1 MARTRLTAVFVL
13 ACVATQAAPKN
24 VPVGPKIPDFEQ
36 CVAKRD
42 YLGAVTLLE
51 FKRQS
56 APKVRAPAWS
66 LPALGFRCGQRAPQG
81 QPVYEP
87 SLSGGCWAAGVQD
100 KTNLEWLGYCHFH
113 SGEHKKALDAYTE
126 LLHLGDADGPDPLYH
141 TYSAACHFYLANY
154 KEAEAEALKVR
165 VSVPLP
171 HPWARSTPTLS
182 SRRTAHVR
190 RQRAN
195 GGAHCAVAEG
205 TARRRALAPSC
216 RRGYCS
222 TSRTSTT
229 TRAS

>member
-1 MARTRLTAVFVL
+1 MVWRMARTRLTAVFVL

-87 SLSGGCWAAGVQD
+87 SLSGAAG
-100 KTNLEWLGYCHFH
+100 LLGCRT
-113 SGEHKKALDAYTE
+113 K
-126 LLHLGDADGPDPLYH
+126 
-141 TYSAACHFYLANY
+141 
-154 KEAEAEALKVR
+154 
-165 VSVPLP
+165 
-171 HPWARSTPTLS
+171 PT
-182 SRRTAHVR
+182 
-190 RQRAN
+190 
-195 GGAHCAVAEG
+195 
-205 TARRRALAPSC
+205 
-216 RRGYCS
+216 
-222 TSRTSTT
+222 
-229 TRAS
+229 